1 MPAAAYLAPE
11 CQQIPAQGGN
21 SVLNRSSPAYLA
33 SIVEVLQGNRRFEAI
48 RFDCQ
53 Y

>member
-1 MPAAAYLAPE
+1 MLPVAYVARVY
-11 CQQIPAQGGN
+11 QHAHIQGGD
-21 SVLNRSSPAYLA
+21 SVLNRSSPGYLA
-33 SIVEVLQGNRRFEAI
+33 SIVEVLQGNRRFEAF